1 MSLTDE
7 KWELL
12 FERYEIQKKVSESGL
27 FYISA
32 DQIRE
37 YKEPRLMTKFDTRE
51 SLPAVFGG
59 RLGILPV
66 TRGNYVIG
74 DFDLYED
81 FPETGAAARWEK
93 GAFGKH
99 GRGSEKHIKQ
109 VYISSEYET
118 IDIHDIR
125 SEAGAI
131 NVLGITGIL
140 DDFLG
145 GEGFKQTVS
154 GRMASGRFDFIVDP
168 HRTGRGQK
176 LWAGQNGRAA
186 APGSRIEV
194 ANSQVEID
202 GGFEDRSSFAIIEGK
217 NVVHSNFLVR
227 QLYYPYRL
235 WEGKI
240 KKPVRPV
247 FLVYSN
253 NIFHLMEYEFTDRL
267 HYNSI
272 RLVKERFYSLEDTEI
287 TTASLWETWR
297 QVEVKP
303 EPEVTFIQAD
313 SFEKVISLVECL
325 YRQPMTSAEIA
336 EVFAFQERQSDYYFN
351 ACRYLGLAVKEK
363 EEDGRI
369 RAQLTKEGR
378 KLCRL
383 RYKERQ
389 LAYVRLILEHRIFH
403 ELFGQMLESGEAPDR
418 REIERKMEELSV
430 CSQSLL
436 KRRASSVAAWLKWI
450 EGLGTVQK

>member
-12 FERYEIQKKVSESGL
+12 FERYEIEKKVSESGL

-66 TRGNYVIG
+66 TRGSYVIG

-81 FPETGAAARWEK
+81 FPEERSGVFGEK
-93 GAFGKH
+93 GAP
-99 GRGSEKHIKQ
+99 GSYGHVPARHIKRA
-109 VYISSEYET
+109 SLSDEYET

-145 GEGFKQTVS
+145 GQGFRQTVS
-154 GRMASGRFDFIVDP
+154 GRMASGRFDFTVDP
-168 HRTGRGQK
+168 RGGGRRPGTG
-176 LWAGQNGRAA
+176 LNGRAG
-186 APGSRIEV
+186 APGNRIEV
-194 ANSQVEID
+194 VNSQVEID
-202 GGFEDRSSFAIIEGK
+202 GGFEERSSFAIIEGK

-235 WEGKI
+235 WEGRL

-253 NIFHLMEYEFTDRL
+253 NIFHLMEYEFTDRF

-272 RLVKERFYSLEDTEI
+272 RLVRERFYSLEDTEI
-287 TTASLWETWR
+287 TAAALWEIWK
-297 QVEVKP
+297 QAKVKP
-303 EPEVTFIQAD
+303 EPEVAFIQAD

-325 YRQPMTSAEIA
+325 YRQPMTAAEIA

-363 EEDGRI
+363 KEDGRV
-369 RAQLTKEGR
+369 RAQLTKEG
-378 KLCRL
+378 KAICRL
-383 RYKERQ
+383 RYRERQ

-403 ELFGQMLESGEAPDR
+403 ELFGQMLQSGAAPER
-418 REIERKMEELSV
+418 REIERKMEELRV
-430 CSQSLL
+430 CGQSLL
-436 KRRASSVAAWLKWI
+436 RRRASSVAAWLKWI
-450 EGLGTVQK
+450 GGLAE